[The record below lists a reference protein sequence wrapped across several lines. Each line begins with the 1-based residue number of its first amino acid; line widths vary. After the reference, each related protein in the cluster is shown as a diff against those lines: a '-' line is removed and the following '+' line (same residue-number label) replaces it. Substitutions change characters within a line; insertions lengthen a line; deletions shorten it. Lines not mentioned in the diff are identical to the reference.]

1 MKRKYP
7 LKNISQQTFQ
17 RHGNTFTG
25 KGAARRER
33 NRKHRE
39 QIASDMKSRRVAGFI
54 FSCLERFIF
63 PLFGSHWVCLLFWPL
78 LGLAWASYPG
88 YPDLSMPLPLLT
100 TLAGGGIGILFFTWQ
115 RRSPYLIM
123 AGYGA
128 VAGFLFGGITGTLTD
143 AMQDAFTGMLL
154 GLVSPIIVVL
164 FTNYF

>member
-7 LKNISQQTFQ
+7 LKNISQETPQ
-17 RHGNTFTG
+17 RHGNTSTG

-33 NRKHRE
+33 NRKFRA
-39 QIASDMKSRRVAGFI
+39 QYASDMKSRRISRFV

-78 LGLAWASYPG
+78 LGLTWTSFPG
-88 YPDLSMPLPLLT
+88 YPDLSTPLSLLA
-100 TLAGGGIGILFFTWQ
+100 TLTGGGIGLLFFTWQ

-143 AMQDAFTGMLL
+143 AMQDAFIGMLL
-154 GLVSPIIVVL
+154 GLASPIVVVL